1 MIDTRWRKVGRDL
14 WLHRTRSA
22 TVVLA
27 VLVGLV
33 SAGAVLDTWALLRRV
48 TRDGY
53 LATNPAS
60 ATLHLAD
67 GDSVDAVLI
76 AAVRAHPDV
85 RDAQAR
91 RTVVASAL
99 VAGSWRTALLFT
111 APALDAQRIGALAR
125 EDGAWPPA
133 AGDFTIEKSSQDF
146 AGIAIG
152 DSVALRV
159 GDGAPLRLAVTGV
172 ARDAGLAPG
181 WMEHVVYGF
190 VAPATL
196 SRLGVGTGMNQLQV
210 VVRDAAM
217 DRATVRRI
225 AIALREVAERTGHT
239 VREIDVPEPGEHIHA
254 AQMNSLLLVM
264 GAFGLLALI
273 LSGFLVVN
281 LVTAL
286 LAGQLREIGVMKA
299 IGARPPQLAAMYL
312 VLAVV
317 LGVVA
322 SAIAIPTAALIGRAY
337 GRFSAELLNFA
348 IEGYAIPRSA
358 MAVQLAAGILL
369 PLAAAVIPVARGS
382 RIPVAAALR
391 DVGVGDGGITP
402 PWIDRVRGTRRPLLL
417 SLRNAFRR
425 RQRMALTLLTLALGG
440 ATFLGA
446 LDLRQ
451 SIRDSVGH
459 LYGEVMRF
467 DMSVR
472 LDTPQPAARAES
484 VARGIGGVEAAEGWS
499 GARAVLASRDE
510 LGGTFVV
517 TALPAQS
524 ALVRFDVK
532 AGRWLA
538 GDDIGAMVVNERL
551 LAEQPTLAVGSEVS
565 PHINGRATRWRI
577 VGVVESGPAP
587 AAYATRQ
594 GLAAVTG
601 DDRITSV
608 MVRAATREPGAQSE
622 LVVRL
627 REVLEASALPVA
639 SSQLMVA
646 NRRVVEDHLLMVASF
661 LLVMAQLTVVVGGL
675 ALASTMSLAVL
686 ERTREIGVLRAIGAA
701 PGAIMR
707 MVQVEGLVIALLSW
721 LIAIPLSIPVSLA
734 LGRAFGDIMFPVPPS
749 PAPNGGAVV
758 TWLALVVVV
767 SFAACAWPARRAT
780 RIPAAA
786 ALA

>member
-1 MIDTRWRKVGRDL
+1 MIDTRWRKMGRDL

-27 VLVGLV
+27 ILVGLV
-33 SAGAVLDTWALLRRV
+33 AAGAVLDTWALLRRV

-67 GDSVDAVLI
+67 GDSVDAALL
-76 AAVRAHPDV
+76 AAVRAHPGV

-99 VAGSWRTALLFT
+99 VDGSWRPALLFT

-133 AGDFTIEKSSQDF
+133 AGDFTVERSSQDF

-159 GDGAPLRLAVTGV
+159 GEGAPLRLPVTGV

-196 SRLGVGTGMNQLQV
+196 SRLGVGAGMNQLQIV
-210 VVRDAAM
+210 GRDAGM
-217 DRATVRRI
+217 DRAAVRRL
-225 AIALREVAERTGHT
+225 AIALREVAEGTGHT
-239 VREIDVPEPGEHIHA
+239 VRAIDVPEPGEHIHA
-254 AQMNSLLLVM
+254 AQMNSLLLVK

-299 IGARPPQLAAMYL
+299 IGARPRQLATMYL
-312 VLAVV
+312 ALAVV
-317 LGVVA
+317 LGLMA
-322 SAIAIPTAALIGRAY
+322 SAVAIPTAALIGRAY
-337 GRFSAELLNFA
+337 GRFSAELLNFS
-348 IEGYAIPRSA
+348 IEGYAIPRWA
-358 MAVQLAAGILL
+358 LAVQLTAGILL
-369 PLAAAVIPVARGS
+369 PLAAAAIPVARGS

-391 DVGVGDGGITP
+391 DAGVGDGGVTP
-402 PWIDRVRGTRRPLLL
+402 PWIDRVRGARRPLLL

-459 LYGEVMRF
+459 LYGEMMRF

-472 LDTPQPAARAES
+472 LDAPQPAARAEL
-484 VARGIGGVEAAEGWS
+484 VARGLGGVEAA
-499 GARAVLASRDE
+499 
-510 LGGTFVV
+510 
-517 TALPAQS
+517 
-524 ALVRFDVK
+524 
-532 AGRWLA
+532 
-538 GDDIGAMVVNERL
+538 
-551 LAEQPTLAVGSEVS
+551 
-565 PHINGRATRWRI
+565 
-577 VGVVESGPAP
+577 
-587 AAYATRQ
+587 
-594 GLAAVTG
+594 
-601 DDRITSV
+601 
-608 MVRAATREPGAQSE
+608 
-622 LVVRL
+622 
-627 REVLEASALPVA
+627 
-639 SSQLMVA
+639 
-646 NRRVVEDHLLMVASF
+646 
-661 LLVMAQLTVVVGGL
+661 
-675 ALASTMSLAVL
+675 
-686 ERTREIGVLRAIGAA
+686 
-701 PGAIMR
+701 
-707 MVQVEGLVIALLSW
+707 
-721 LIAIPLSIPVSLA
+721 
-734 LGRAFGDIMFPVPPS
+734 
-749 PAPNGGAVV
+749 
-758 TWLALVVVV
+758 
-767 SFAACAWPARRAT
+767 
-780 RIPAAA
+780 
-786 ALA
+786 